1 MRWFAAIP
9 PPKASPANALL
20 LGLVFI
26 CLVEALT
33 LYLHLQLPWTG
44 VQLAVKAQQ
53 VIGLVSP
60 DSPVAGQLANA
71 SALQAIETPTA
82 RIELQPLLLIEP
94 LSIPTYAELNQY
106 IALQA
111 QLAQA
116 FTGDMPVNLITA
128 EQQRI
133 TLSIKPHTMLVQI
146 PAFFWWFALTN
157 IAGLLVGVVVWTYKP
172 HTLESTCLL
181 LACLSYYCAGSIFRL
196 LISREFY
203 LPPAW
208 LKVMIPAEALAMN
221 VFLGSLLTILCYYPR
236 QIAAK
241 WGMLAIAGIMLLL
254 TLNYYFQWVA
264 MPLHIY
270 ITPITP
276 FIVIGTWLFYKQWQR
291 TRGNPVDR
299 TTVWVL
305 QFSTLLPA
313 WLIMLLYGFPL
324 MFGVQPFI
332 SEVTTRALLVAT
344 FTGWAVGILRF
355 RLFEIEYWWF
365 RSLLWL
371 VGGSVVLILDL
382 VLAATFQASTAYAL
396 GGSVILAGFVY
407 FPLRQWLFEKIMPD
421 ERQSLQ
427 AFLPVFSQ
435 SMADAT
441 SKEGFEQRW
450 QAALQQ
456 RFRPLHIERLAEQ
469 SSAVML
475 ADNGLHLTVPSLGN
489 HHAYRLSGKQMAAH
503 LFNKAD
509 RQQTESLLTI
519 ARMASVAS
527 ETRQQT
533 VLAERQR
540 IMGDLH
546 DSVGA
551 QLMTLMHKLPDPE
564 HKQAARLALTT
575 LRDTIRLSQKTSPL
589 RLVDQVA
596 DWRVEIAER
605 AEAAGVELV
614 WQQGELNGFALSAK
628 QVLELSQVLREA
640 VSNALRHALPEVLEI
655 GISVKAQRLHVCIMN
670 DGRVSLPATWRAGTG
685 MSTMQ
690 KRVHGL
696 GGHIQ
701 FRLTA
706 LPKAKMQVL
715 LNVPLYATTPDR

>member
-1 MRWFAAIP
+1 MRWLAAIP

-33 LYLHLQLPWTG
+33 LYLRLQLPWTG
-44 VQLAVKAQQ
+44 VQLAVKEQQ
-53 VIGLVSP
+53 VIGLVAH
-60 DSPVAGQLANA
+60 DSPIAGQLANT

-82 RIELQPLLLIEP
+82 RIELQPQLLIDP
-94 LSIPTYAELNQY
+94 LSIPTYSQLNQY

-111 QLAQA
+111 QLEQA
-116 FTGDMPVNLITA
+116 FTSDQPIQLVTV

-133 TLSIKPHTMLVQI
+133 TLSTKPSTTLVQI
-146 PAFFWWFALTN
+146 PAAFWWFALAN
-157 IAGLLVGVVVWTYKP
+157 IMGLLIGMMVLIYKP
-172 HTLESTCLL
+172 STLESSFLL
-181 LACLSYYCAGSIFRL
+181 LACISYYCATSIFRL
-196 LISREFY
+196 TISREFY
-203 LPPAW
+203 LPSAW
-208 LKVMIPAEALAMN
+208 LEVMIPMEAFGMN
-221 VFLGSLLTILCYYPR
+221 IFMGSLFTILCYYPR
-236 QIAAK
+236 HIFPE
-241 WGMLAIAGIMLLL
+241 WGIYVTTSTILLL
-254 TLNYYFQWVA
+254 SINYYFQWFA
-264 MPLHIY
+264 MPWHIY
-270 ITPITP
+270 ITPATP
-276 FIVIGTWLFYKQWQR
+276 FIVIGSWLFYKQWQR
-291 TRGNPVDR
+291 AQGNPLDR
-299 TTVWVL
+299 TTILVL
-305 QFSTLLPA
+305 QLSALLPA

-324 MFGVQPFI
+324 MFDVQPFI
-332 SEVTTRALLVAT
+332 PELATRLLLVAT

-382 VLAATFQASTAYAL
+382 VLAATFQASGAYAL
-396 GGSVILAGFVY
+396 GGAIILAGFVY

-456 RFRPLHIERLAEQ
+456 RFRPLHLERLAEQ
-469 SSAVML
+469 SNAVTL
-475 ADNGLHLTVPSLGN
+475 ADNGLYLTVPSLGN
-489 HHAYRLSGKQMAAH
+489 HHAYRLSGKQMAAR

-551 QLMTLMHKLPDPE
+551 QLMTLMHKLPNPE

-614 WQQGELNGFALSAK
+614 WQQGELNGFTLNAK

-655 GISVKAQRLHVCIMN
+655 GISVKERCLRVNVVN
-670 DGRVSLPATWRAGTG
+670 DGKISLPATWRAGTG
-685 MSTMQ
+685 MNTMQ

-696 GGHIQ
+696 GGNIQ
-701 FRLTA
+701 FRLSN
-706 LPKAKMQVL
+706 LPKAKIQVL
-715 LNVPLYATTPDR
+715 LNVPL